1 MLYTFCNKYLYG
13 TCCRCNYIMVPK
25 SERLRVLHLHMR
37 AHASHDSCDD
47 SSDAKYG
54 MITTPHSTTQ
64 WLSNMLMLSY
74 TVQSWAVD

>member
-1 MLYTFCNKYLYG
+1 MVHIVDVIILLYRDLK
-13 TCCRCNYIMVPK
+13 
-25 SERLRVLHLHMR
+25 LRILRLHMR

-64 WLSNMLMLSY
+64 WLSNTLMLSY
-74 TVQSWAVD
+74 TIQSWALKCSVRLYT